1 MDWKKFTDKVSPYL
15 TKAKE
20 YWQKAAEFAE
30 NQIQTTPLFIKTQ
43 EDYDNLILNKRVI
56 ILAYDDKNA
65 VAKDIQ
71 LLSTIWLTRA
81 FVDVAKCRF
90 LSVNEFPDLAN
101 TLWLVWPLDMRVRF
115 EWEESF
121 RITDIEEVKKW
132 WKSPSYKKDIEEK
145 SAPVSAQ
152 KSDPLSDK

>member
-1 MDWKKFTDKVSPYL
+1 
-15 TKAKE
+15 
-20 YWQKAAEFAE
+20 
-30 NQIQTTPLFIKTQ
+30 LFIKTQ

-101 TLWLVWPLDMRVRF
+101 TL
-115 EWEESF
+115 
-121 RITDIEEVKKW
+121 
-132 WKSPSYKKDIEEK
+132 
-145 SAPVSAQ
+145 
-152 KSDPLSDK
+152 

>member
-1 MDWKKFTDKVSPYL
+1 MDWKKFTDSVSPYL

-43 EDYDNLILNKRVI
+43 EDYEWLILNKRAI
-56 ILAYDDKNA
+56 ILAYDDKNI

-90 LSVNEFPDLAN
+90 LSINEFPDLARN
-101 TLWLVWPLDMRVRF
+101 LWLVWPLDMRVRF
-115 EWEESF
+115 EWEESY
-121 RITDIEEVKKW
+121 RITDIEEIKKW
-132 WKSPSYKKDIEEK
+132 WKTPSYKKEK
-145 SAPVSAQ
+145 WVDVPVSNI
-152 KSDPLSDK
+152 DPLSAK